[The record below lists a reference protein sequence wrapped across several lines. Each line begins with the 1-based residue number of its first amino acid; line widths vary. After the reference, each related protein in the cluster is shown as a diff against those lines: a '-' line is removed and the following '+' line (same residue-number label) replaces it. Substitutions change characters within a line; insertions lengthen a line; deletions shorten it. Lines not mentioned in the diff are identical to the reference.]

1 MANQSARSNDNDNV
15 VDLEV
20 TDLSGNDLPG
30 AGGKPQAPLVVVT
43 RDMALIDTVR
53 KSVPRGIRVVPAPSF
68 DQAAGQM
75 PSLQPGVLLIDTAC
89 ASDIG
94 AMVAQLTQH
103 FPELVVV
110 VAGKSED
117 SQSLMR
123 LTAAGQIYRFLL
135 LPLSQ
140 GQTKL
145 TLEAA
150 VNRHQE
156 LKSTANRLASGGGG
170 ETKKNPAV
178 IYGALGAG
186 VLLLIGGIWFFMSK
200 TATEEQPAATAQT
213 QTAQSPAQAELAL
226 ARRALDEGK
235 LVEPAGESALDL
247 YRSAL
252 SIDPRSQAARDGIR
266 AVADKIL
273 ERAEK
278 ALTVE
283 KLEEAV
289 AAVELARD
297 IQPDHPRLSFM
308 DQQITRERER
318 IKLTQARDVGNKVSA
333 LLATAAQRMEA
344 DKLISPSGDSARDA
358 LTEARRLDPT
368 DPAVQQAYRDL
379 TNRVVDSAKAAAAAG
394 NLEQAQSLAAAARQM
409 GYGGTGLAAID
420 RAVSDAR
427 SAATKRAGADG
438 EIAAARKRLNDGQ
451 LIEPVGD
458 SAKDRIA
465 AARAADPTR
474 TEINDLNNMLA
485 AKLVDQG
492 KQAMGAQQFDRASK
506 FAQAA
511 RDTGVRSQDAA
522 ISQLE
527 RDIDTLRKSAAAKA
541 ATPSAAPAAASQPVA
556 MTALKRTKTVLP
568 QMPESARRK
577 GISGWVEVVFTV
589 NEKGEVSEAEVRNSS
604 PEEVFDDAALK
615 AVRAWRFE
623 PATKDGKPVSTRT
636 MIRLKFDPTQG

>member
-20 TDLSGNDLPG
+20 TDLSGGDLPG
-30 AGGKPQAPLVVVT
+30 AGGKGQAPMMVLSRDAALV
-43 RDMALIDTVR
+43 DTVR
-53 KSVPRGIRVVPAPSF
+53 KSAPRGTRVVPAPSF

-75 PSLQPGVLLIDTAC
+75 PSLQPGVLLVDTAC
-89 ASDIG
+89 VSDIG

-117 SQSLMR
+117 SQALMR

-150 VNRHQE
+150 VNRHHE

-170 ETKKNPAV
+170 EAKKNPAV
-178 IYGALGAG
+178 VYGALGVG
-186 VLLLIGGIWFFMSK
+186 LLALIGGIWFFMSK
-200 TATEEQPAATAQT
+200 TGQQAEQPATTAQT
-213 QTAQSPAQAELAL
+213 QTVQSPAQAELAL
-226 ARRALDEGK
+226 AKKALDEGK

-252 SIDPRSQAARDGIR
+252 SIDPSSQAARDGVK

-273 ERAEK
+273 ERAET
-278 ALTVE
+278 ALSTE

-289 AAVELARD
+289 ASVELARD
-297 IQPDHPRLSFM
+297 ILPDHPRLGFM
-308 DQQITRERER
+308 DQQIGRERER
-318 IKLTQARDVGNKVSA
+318 IKLTQARDVGNKVST
-333 LLATAAQRMEA
+333 LLAQAAQRMDA
-344 DKLISPSGDSARDA
+344 DRLVTPAGDSARDA
-358 LTEARRLDPT
+358 LTEARKLDPT

-379 TNRVVDSAKAAAAAG
+379 TNRVVESAKQASAAG
-394 NLEQAQSLAAAARQM
+394 NIEQAQSLAAAARQM

-427 SAATKRAGADG
+427 NAASKRASADG

-451 LIEPVGD
+451 LIEPAGD

-474 TEINDLNNMLA
+474 SEIADLNAMLA
-485 AKLVDQG
+485 SKLVEQG
-492 KQAMGAQQFDRASK
+492 KQAMGAQQFDRAK
-506 FAQAA
+506 QLAQAA
-511 RDTGVRSQDAA
+511 RDTGVRNQDAA
-522 ISQLE
+522 IAQLE
-527 RDIDTLRKSAAAKA
+527 RDIESLRRSIAAKPAVAAA
-541 ATPSAAPAAASQPVA
+541 APAASQPVA
-556 MTALKRTKTVLP
+556 MTSLKRTKTVMP

-577 GISGWVEVVFTV
+577 GITGWVEVVFTV
-589 NEKGEVSEAEVRNSS
+589 NEKGTVDDAEVRNSS

-623 PATKDGKPVSTRT
+623 PATKDGKPVATRT

>member
-1 MANQSARSNDNDNV
+1 
-15 VDLEV
+15 
-20 TDLSGNDLPG
+20 
-30 AGGKPQAPLVVVT
+30 
-43 RDMALIDTVR
+43 
-53 KSVPRGIRVVPAPSF
+53 
-68 DQAAGQM
+68 
-75 PSLQPGVLLIDTAC
+75 
-89 ASDIG
+89 
-94 AMVAQLTQH
+94 
-103 FPELVVV
+103 
-110 VAGKSED
+110 
-117 SQSLMR
+117 
-123 LTAAGQIYRFLL
+123 
-135 LPLSQ
+135 
-140 GQTKL
+140 
-145 TLEAA
+145 
-150 VNRHQE
+150 
-156 LKSTANRLASGGGG
+156 
-170 ETKKNPAV
+170 V

-186 VLLLIGGIWFFMSK
+186 VLLLIGGIWFFMSQTSK
-200 TATEEQPAATAQT
+200 PDQQPVEQAQT
-213 QTAQSPAQAELAL
+213 VQSPAQAELAL
-226 ARRALDEGK
+226 AKKALNEGK

-252 SIDPRSQAARDGIR
+252 SIDPRSQAARDGIK

-318 IKLTQARDVGNKVSA
+318 IKLTQARDVGNKVSG
-333 LLATAAQRMEA
+333 LLAVAAQRMEA
-344 DKLISPSGDSARDA
+344 DKLISPSGESARDA

-368 DPAVQQAYRDL
+368 DPAVQQSYRDL
-379 TNRVVDSAKAAAAAG
+379 TNRVVESAKAAAAAG

-409 GYGGTGLAAID
+409 GYGGTGLASID

-427 SAATKRAGADG
+427 SAATKRAGADV

-451 LIEPVGD
+451 LIEPAGD

-474 TEINDLNNMLA
+474 SDIADLNNMLA
-485 AKLVDQG
+485 AKLVEQG
-492 KQAMGAQQFDRASK
+492 RQAMGAQQFDRATK

-522 ISQLE
+522 IAQLE
-527 RDIDTLRKSAAAKA
+527 RDIDALRKSAAAKA
-541 ATPSAAPAAASQPVA
+541 AAVAPAAAANQPVA

-577 GISGWVEVVFTV
+577 GTSGWVEVVFTV
-589 NEKGEVSEAEVRNSS
+589 NEKGDVSEAEVRNSS
-604 PEEVFDDAALK
+604 PEEVFDEAALK
-615 AVRAWRFE
+615 AVRAWKFE
-623 PATKDGKPVSTRT
+623 PATRGGVPVSTRT
-636 MIRLKFDPTQG
+636 MIRLKFDPSQG